1 MSVQRFYCEA
11 IAKGLVE
18 LVGSEGH
25 HAASVCRLREGER
38 VEVFDGAGCLAEA
51 SVKEVKHREVI
62 LQIEQMKV
70 YRGPGRR
77 IVIAVSVAKG
87 ERFDWL
93 ISKCTELGVDRICPV
108 IFQRTIKQP
117 KNPKAVERW
126 QRIAIE
132 AAKQCRRLFLP
143 QIDGPLVVQDAI
155 NTLVK
160 DYPKARILFGSLDK
174 EAAAL
179 AADVFGGEDVMAIVG
194 SEGGFTEEEVALL
207 QGRGAKPVRLADTVL
222 RVETAALAF
231 AAVLAAKRIGQ

>member
-1 MSVQRFYCEA
+1 MSVQRFYCKVITKEV
-11 IAKGLVE
+11 VE

-25 HAASVCRLREGER
+25 HAADVCRLKAGER
-38 VEVFDGAGCLAEA
+38 VEVFDGGGCLGEA
-51 SVKEVKHREVI
+51 VVKDVKHHRVT
-62 LQIEQMKV
+62 LQIDEIKICQES
-70 YRGPGRR
+70 GPR

-87 ERFDWL
+87 GRFDWL
-93 ISKCTELGVDRICPV
+93 ISKCTELGVNRISPV
-108 IFQRTIKQP
+108 IFQRTVKQP

-143 QIDGPLVVQDAI
+143 QIDGPLVIEDAI

-179 AADVFGGEDVMAIVG
+179 AADVFGGEDVIAIVG
-194 SEGGFTEEEVALL
+194 PEGGFTEDEVILL
-207 QGRGAKPVRLADTVL
+207 QSLGACPVRITNTVL

-231 AAVLAAKRIGQ
+231 AAVLAAKRIVQ